1 MSVSAYY
8 HQSPDALREE
18 LQWVTQAKLDPKK
31 FEPLYRKYYSPI
43 LRYLK
48 QRVTDQEIAH
58 DLVSQVFV
66 KAMNKIHQYEF
77 RGVPFGSWLYRIAK
91 SELCQQFRE
100 DKFKHSVQI
109 ESIQLAGFEEF
120 FFENDEQEINRARLL
135 SAMQFLKS
143 DQLQLIELRFF
154 EQLSFKEI
162 GIQLGLTENNAKVK
176 TFRALEKLRNNFL
189 STKIAA

>member
-48 QRVTDQEIAH
+48 QRVTDQEIAQ